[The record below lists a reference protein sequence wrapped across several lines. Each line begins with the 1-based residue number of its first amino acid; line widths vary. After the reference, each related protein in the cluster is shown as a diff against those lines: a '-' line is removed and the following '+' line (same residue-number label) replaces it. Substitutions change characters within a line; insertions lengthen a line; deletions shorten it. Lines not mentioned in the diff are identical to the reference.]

1 MWEAAERL
9 KIAREEWKVL
19 DGLVSN
25 GKTPQKVAFRVRI
38 VRFAAQGHANHWIA
52 QELGTSRP
60 TVLRWRQRFEEEGVE
75 GLLQDAPRP
84 GRKKRLGRDKEQ
96 AIVNATLY
104 SKPATASH
112 WTVRTL
118 ARAQRVSAATVYRV
132 WRKHGLQPHRVKSFK
147 LSQDPKFFEK
157 LEDIVGLY
165 LNPPHKALLLSVDE
179 KSQIQ
184 ALERTQPILPLRPG
198 LPERQT
204 HDYERHG
211 TTTLFAA
218 LNVLDGRVISSCLP
232 RHRHTEF
239 LRFLKRIER
248 TIPRRRE
255 VHLIL
260 DNYGTHTHPRVQQWF
275 ADRPRY
281 HLHFTPTS
289 ASWLNLIERF
299 FAEITQKRIRR
310 GSFSSVPELVRAIRD
325 YVKARNRDPRPFV
338 WTATPASIRR
348 KIRRVVTEC

>member
-1 MWEAAERL
+1 
-9 KIAREEWKVL
+9 
-19 DGLVSN
+19 
-25 GKTPQKVAFRVRI
+25 
-38 VRFAAQGHANHWIA
+38 
-52 QELGTSRP
+52 
-60 TVLRWRQRFEEEGVE
+60 
-75 GLLQDAPRP
+75 
-84 GRKKRLGRDKEQ
+84 
-96 AIVNATLY
+96 VNATLY
-104 SKPATASH
+104 SKPATATH

-118 ARAQRVSAATVYRV
+118 ARTQRVSAVTVYRL
-132 WRKHGLQPHRVKSFK
+132 WRKHGLQPHRAKSFK

-165 LNPPHKALLLSVDE
+165 MNPPHKALVLSVDE

-184 ALERTQPILPLRPG
+184 ALERTQPILPLRQG

-239 LRFLKRIER
+239 LRFLKRVER

-275 ADRPRY
+275 AARPRY

-289 ASWLNLIERF
+289 ASWLNMVERF
-299 FAEITQKRIRR
+299 FRDLTQNRLRR
-310 GSFSSVPELVRAIRD
+310 GVFRDLEELIMAIGTCIDRH
-325 YVKARNRDPRPFV
+325 NERPKPFI
-338 WTATPASIRR
+338 WTARATNILEKVKRARQTLNKRQSA
-348 KIRRVVTEC
+348 